1 MQLPRRLT
9 DWIRPV
15 VYLGTNA
22 LTLLGAILT
31 TSAGITLVGFW
42 AREIF
47 GGAPVHP
54 YAGII
59 LFLVL
64 PGIFALGLVLM
75 PAGILWRWRRLRRRG
90 ALPET
95 WPPVEIS
102 RPGLR
107 NAVVLVAVATMANV
121 AILGT
126 GTYRGVE
133 YMDSSQFCGMTCHK
147 VMAPEYAAYVGSPH
161 SRVSCVECHIGPGAS
176 WFVRSKLSGVRQV
189 FAVAR
194 GTYSRPIPSPVR
206 ELRPARETC
215 EQCHWPR
222 KFVGDKLLVRTKH
235 ADDEANTPLVTV
247 LLMKIGGHGSR
258 GAAGIHGRHLDDTER
273 IRYVSTDRRQVI
285 PSVTYLDDAGKMVE
299 YVSEDAAGKAPA
311 AGAGGAAQPTGGP
324 GGAGEERRTMDCM
337 DCHNRPTHAFDLPER
352 AVDRA
357 LADGAI
363 SRALPFVRKKAVELL
378 RAEYADRDV
387 ASRELGEGLADFYRR
402 EYPQVHETRRA
413 EITAAADRVR
423 EIYLRNIF
431 PNMKVTWG
439 TYPNNLGH
447 EDFPGCFRCH
457 DDKHKSRDG
466 RVITQDCN
474 ACHAVL
480 AMDEPNP
487 KVLTDLGLQ

>member
-1 MQLPRRLT
+1 MEFPRLLKRG
-9 DWIRPV
+9 IRPV

-22 LTLLGAILT
+22 LTLVGVILT
-31 TSAGITLVGFW
+31 TSAGVTLVVFW

-64 PGIFALGLVLM
+64 PGLFVLGLVLM
-75 PAGILWRWRRLRRRG
+75 PAGIVWRWRRLRHRG
-90 ALPET
+90 ELPAA

-107 NAVVLVAVATMANV
+107 NVLVLVLLATVANV

-126 GTYRGVE
+126 GTYKGVE
-133 YMDSSQFCGMTCHK
+133 YMDSAQFCGMTCHK
-147 VMAPEYAAYVGSPH
+147 VMAPEYSAYVGSPH

-176 WFVRSKLSGVRQV
+176 WFVRSKLSGLRQV
-189 FAVAR
+189 LAVAR
-194 GTYSRPIPSPVR
+194 ESYSRPIPSPVR
-206 ELRPARETC
+206 QLRPARETC

-222 KFVGDKLLVRTKH
+222 KFVADKLLVRTKH
-235 ADDEANTPLVTV
+235 SDDEANTPLVTV
-247 LLMKIGGHGSR
+247 LLMKIGGHGGR

-299 YVSEDAAGKAPA
+299 YLSEDAGKAPP
-311 AGAGGAAQPTGGP
+311 AQTGTP
-324 GGAGEERRTMDCM
+324 REREPERRTMDCM

-357 LADGAI
+357 LDEGAI
-363 SRALPFVRKKAVELL
+363 SPALPFVRKKAVELL
-378 RAEYADRDV
+378 RTEYADRDV
-387 ASRELGEGLADFYRR
+387 ASRELGERLDDFYRR
-402 EYPQVHETRRA
+402 EYPQVHAAHGA
-413 EITAAADRVR
+413 EIAAASERIR

-457 DDKHKSRDG
+457 DDKHKSADG

-480 AMDEPNP
+480 AMDEANP
-487 KVLTDLGLQ
+487 KILTDLGLK